1 MTLSRIGKVF
11 FLVVFC
17 LMPPLGTASG
27 SAATSNNQ
35 GNVNSEELKQDYRAF
50 LQQLKQLNSQYK
62 QVTGEIT
69 KVMKEEGVPT
79 WDAGNEAKELDK
91 LFPQEPTV
99 LSPELGVTIK
109 ESANEM
115 IISMDL
121 PGIKKDTIKLTMK
134 DNKKL
139 TVFAHKKDDTVIKTI
154 EKTVELPSFGEP
166 KGTRATYEDGVLTLK
181 IQKINSNEVIIPV
194 K

>member
-1 MTLSRIGKVF
+1 MSKISKTLLILLVF
-11 FLVVFC
+11 LSCPF
-17 LMPPLGTASG
+17 GTPSG
-27 SAATSNNQ
+27 SAANSTSNQ
-35 GNVNSEELKQDYRAF
+35 GNVNTQELKEDYRAF

-79 WDAGNEAKELDK
+79 WDAGDETKELEK

-99 LSPELGVTIK
+99 LNPELGVTIK
-109 ESANEM
+109 ENASEM
-115 IISMDL
+115 AISMDL

-139 TVFAHKKDDTVIKTI
+139 TVFAHKKDDMAVKTI

-166 KGTRATYEDGVLTLK
+166 KGAKATYEDGVLTLK
-181 IQKINSNEVIIPV
+181 IHKISSNEVSIPIR
-194 K
+194 